1 MIELELDFS
10 EEDVEF
16 ANKKELMSLIKKVKL
31 KIQDLKSSFKY
42 GNAIKNG
49 VPVAIAGKPNSG
61 KSSLLNLLLNEEKAI
76 VSNIPGTTRDA
87 IEDTIILDGIKF
99 RFVDTAGLR
108 NTDDEIESK
117 GIEITKSKISK
128 ASVLIYLFD
137 INDSTESEIIND
149 LKEFSRDDL
158 LIILVRNKIDLK
170 NESSSDV
177 KSILEKCD
185 DKINEILEISAIQ
198 KKYLDVIKNKLL
210 ELNKV
215 SKNEDTIVTN
225 LRHFNSLSNAESALI
240 EIEKGINKGL
250 SGDLL
255 SIDLRKA
262 IDSIGEITGQ
272 ITNDEILGN
281 IFSNFCI
288 GK

>member
-1 MIELELDFS
+1 M
-10 EEDVEF
+10 
-16 ANKKELMSLIKKVKL
+16 
-31 KIQDLKSSFKY
+31 
-42 GNAIKNG
+42 
-49 VPVAIAGKPNSG
+49 
-61 KSSLLNLLLNEEKAI
+61 
-76 VSNIPGTTRDA
+76 
-87 IEDTIILDGIKF
+87 DGIKF

-117 GIEITKSKISK
+117 GIEITKAKISK

-137 INDSTESEIIND
+137 INDSTKSEIIND

-158 LIILVRNKIDLK
+158 SIILVRNKIDLK
-170 NESSSDV
+170 NESSTEI

-185 DKINEILEISAIQ
+185 DKVNEILEISAIQ

-240 EIEKGINKGL
+240 EIEKGINQGL

-272 ITNDEILGN
+272 ITNDEMLGN